1 MAMKKVRKADTLSIH
16 YSLFYS
22 SLLTEQAMRLLFR
35 KALTPSALWEGVMG
49 PGTSPERGRYM
60 NKTKISKL
68 ILRRCSSG

>member
-35 KALTPSALWEGVMG
+35 KALTPSAKREGSWVRG
-49 PGTSPERGRYM
+49 LSPKEEG
-60 NKTKISKL
+60 I
-68 ILRRCSSG
+68 

>member
-35 KALTPSALWEGVMG
+35 KALTEAFCDAH
-49 PGTSPERGRYM
+49 
-60 NKTKISKL
+60 SKQKRL
-68 ILRRCSSG
+68 LLDRIQENTEEK